1 MSETKRALS
10 TGRVESARMEC
21 AGARI
26 DGDKELNP
34 QEVLYHENNDSSIPL
49 KEYVPKYIGMG
60 ITEKNCA
67 WCGKVYI
74 PTRPE
79 YAWGE
84 CCSYT
89 CCLRYD
95 EQKQELLNN
104 GKGVVLLKPE
114 TREDI
119 MHFKNTT
126 EAAVFAGASS
136 KDIRLVCNGL
146 RETAG
151 GYGWRWADE
160 KPLYLVDVIPGY
172 AEEPKRSMA
181 VWVRESTHNKVKTI
195 AKKNGVTMSCFVNNI
210 IEKELKEYEI

>member
-34 QEVLYHENNDSSIPL
+34 QEVLYHENNGSSIP
-49 KEYVPKYIGMG
+49 KKKKVVFGMRF
-60 ITEKNCA
+60 IEKNCA
-67 WCGKVYI
+67 WCGKIYI

-95 EQKQELLNN
+95 EHKQEGLKNAR
-104 GKGVVLLKPE
+104 KVVLLNPD
-114 TREDI
+114 TIEDVMI
-119 MHFKNTT
+119 FENPR
-126 EAAVFAGASS
+126 AAADFAKVTA
-136 KDIRLVCNGL
+136 KEIRDACNGL
-146 RETAG
+146 SQKSG
-151 GYGWRWADE
+151 GYAWRWADE
-160 KPLYLVDVIPGY
+160 EPLMLRDIIPGY
-172 AEEPKRSMA
+172 AEEPKRSLA
-181 VWVRESTHNKVKTI
+181 VWVRVSTHNKVKKI

>member
-34 QEVLYHENNDSSIPL
+34 QKVLYHENNDSSIPL

-67 WCGKVYI
+67 WCGKIYI

-95 EQKQELLNN
+95 EQKQEFLNN
-104 GKGVVLLKPE
+104 GKGVALLKPD
-114 TREDI
+114 TLEDMMI
-119 MHFKNTT
+119 FENPR
-126 EAAVFAGASS
+126 AAADFA
-136 KDIRLVCNGL
+136 KVTVKEIRDACNGL
-146 RETAG
+146 SLKSG
-151 GYGWRWADE
+151 GYAWRWADE
-160 KPLYLVDVIPGY
+160 EPLKLRDVIPGY
-172 AEEPKRSMA
+172 AEEPKRSLA